1 MYQEVPKRRRQ
12 DGLTRCIVIRL
23 DYIAVIVI
31 FVIAVLVTWIT
42 LFLLDSFG
50 GYMENY

>member
-12 DGLTRCIVIRL
+12 DGLTGCIVIRL
-23 DYIAVIVI
+23 EYITVIVI

-50 GYMENY
+50 GYMEKY